1 MTESEALD
9 SLQLLLGIP
18 GEQGIESQ
26 AARQPLYTPR
36 QVYTGSMLGGPFAA
50 VYFVWKNFKTLADER
65 RSRRTLV
72 LGGTLS
78 ALFLLVLP
86 LLPEKT
92 PNMVIPI
99 AYSGFA
105 FYMVKT
111 FQQTKEQIARSE
123 AFTFQSNWR
132 VVGVSLLSVALCL
145 PLAFGSILWAEKRN
159 LPPHHAIATRDMRR
173 TVEALES
180 RRKEKA
186 FVVFA
191 LTPMDAKAGE
201 DDVNLEYRIVQ
212 GTPTLLWT
220 LLSKRNIADKDKL
233 SRFAQEQ
240 GITLFEI
247 QDGNTRLLFSQDA
260 RIKELGE
267 RILREFYQ
275 LAPDTKIEV
284 FEGQG

>member
-1 MTESEALD
+1 M
-9 SLQLLLGIP
+9 
-18 GEQGIESQ
+18 
-26 AARQPLYTPR
+26 
-36 QVYTGSMLGGPFAA
+36 
-50 VYFVWKNFKTLADER
+50 
-65 RSRRTLV
+65 
-72 LGGTLS
+72 
-78 ALFLLVLP
+78 
-86 LLPEKT
+86 
-92 PNMVIPI
+92 
-99 AYSGFA
+99 
-105 FYMVKT
+105 
-111 FQQTKEQIARSE
+111 
-123 AFTFQSNWR
+123 
-132 VVGVSLLSVALCL
+132 
-145 PLAFGSILWAEKRN
+145 
-159 LPPHHAIATRDMRR
+159 
-173 TVEALES
+173 
-180 RRKEKA
+180 
-186 FVVFA
+186 VFA

>member
-1 MTESEALD
+1 MTSPNEPVDAEMAQVELVTEAAESPVSRL
-9 SLQLLLGIP
+9 
-18 GEQGIESQ
+18 
-26 AARQPLYTPR
+26 PLYSPK
-36 QVYTGSMLGGPFAA
+36 QVYTGSMLGGPIAA

-72 LGGTLS
+72 LGGILS
-78 ALFLLVLP
+78 ALFLLILP

-105 FYMVKT
+105 YYMVKT
-111 FQQTKEQIARSE
+111 FQKSKEQITGSE

-132 VVGVSLLSVALCL
+132 VFGVSILSLTMFV
-145 PLAFGSILWAEKRN
+145 PLAFGMVFWAEQRN
-159 LPPHHAIATRDMRR
+159 LPPHHAIAARNMRL

-180 RRKEKA
+180 RKKEKA

-191 LTPMDAKAGE
+191 VTPKDAKAGE
-201 DDVNLEYRIVQ
+201 DDVNLEYRIVE

-240 GITLFEI
+240 GITLFEV
-247 QDGNTRLLFSQDA
+247 QDGNTRLLFSQDV

-275 LAPDTKIEV
+275 LAPDTKVEV